1 MELFDYLL
9 NAILPLPWIV
19 KGPGF
24 AMIAWLLLRSVM
36 QFLTLRWIKSAT
48 SIVFAL
54 IIALVLARY
63 GTDIAAFLAEK
74 TAENSTAN

>member
-1 MELFDYLL
+1 MGLIDYLL
-9 NAILPLPWIV
+9 NSILPLPWIV
-19 KGPGF
+19 KGPGL
-24 AMIAWLLLRSVM
+24 ALIAFTLFRSVI

-63 GTDIAAFLAEK
+63 GTDIAVFLAEK
-74 TAENSTAN
+74 TAETT